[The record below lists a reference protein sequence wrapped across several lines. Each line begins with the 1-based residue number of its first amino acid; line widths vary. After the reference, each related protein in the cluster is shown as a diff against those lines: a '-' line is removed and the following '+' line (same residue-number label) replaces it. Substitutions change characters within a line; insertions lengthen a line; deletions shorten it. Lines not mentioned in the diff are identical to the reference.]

1 MLLKLPVINF
11 EWIKDTSEFNES
23 FITNCNEESDEG
35 YFLEFD
41 AQYLKKLHKLHN
53 YLPLWPER
61 MKIEE
66 VEKLFII
73 KLNMLYIE
81 EI

>member
-23 FITNCNEESDEG
+23 FITNSNEESDEG

-53 YLPLWPER
+53 YLPL
-61 MKIEE
+61 
-66 VEKLFII
+66 
-73 KLNMLYIE
+73 
-81 EI
+81 

>member
-23 FITNCNEESDEG
+23 FITNSNEESDEG

-41 AQYLKKLHKLHN
+41 AQYLKKLHKLHK

-73 KLNMLYIE
+73 KLNMLYTE

>member
-1 MLLKLPVINF
+1 M
-11 EWIKDTSEFNES
+11 DQRYSEFNES

-53 YLPLWPER
+53 YLPL
-61 MKIEE
+61 
-66 VEKLFII
+66 
-73 KLNMLYIE
+73 
-81 EI
+81 